1 MQPGRRN
8 QAAAHAIKGND
19 GLLQT
24 LIGTELSFD
33 HAAAQI
39 ALPPTSCKKQGEGM
53 SSLRQQISGLKK
65 SAGTSLV
72 VRQT

>member
-53 SSLRQQISGLKK
+53 SS
-65 SAGTSLV
+65 
-72 VRQT
+72 